1 MATRAEIHEKYGVA
15 RLMPPNVANE
25 QLSAEDAA
33 MYERMIQMHRQAFD
47 EFENDSSDDLD

>member
-1 MATRAEIHEKYGVA
+1 MTTRAEIHEKYGVA